1 MREAILGKDWINPL
15 SRRAGHL
22 RRYPTSSHLQQHL
35 KKDAIT
41 AKEWERAGDA
51 AGAVL
56 GSPLQGL
63 VRAAAFVCSVYVL
76 SVIGFVLSGWSLG
89 DAAYMVLLT
98 IFSVGFNEVRPI
110 DTAWLRGLTMVT
122 ILLGCTGMIVLTGAL
137 VQFLAH
143 LQRRSLLGIDR
154 MNAQIDKLSN
164 HIIICGY
171 GRIGQQLAHELAQA
185 RESFVIVERDPGKFV
200 LAQSSGYPCLTA
212 DATDE
217 ASLLAAGIARAR
229 VLATVLP
236 NDATNVFI
244 TLSARNLNPGLEIIA
259 RGEIPST
266 ERKLVHAGA
275 DKVVLP
281 MHIGAERIAEMILYP
296 STAKLVDESTE
307 MRDLKRGLHEV
318 GLELESLT
326 IPRNSAL
333 AGATVADAERAG
345 NGGFFIVQ
353 IERSGEQIFP
363 RPGKHF
369 IIEAGDSVVLVM
381 RGNNVTAGAIF
392 NAPRQPVRIGRG
404 FSKKM

>member
-1 MREAILGKDWINPL
+1 MRIADVGTIYIRSNPRHRRKCNKLDREPATPHDWDK
-15 SRRAGHL
+15 AGN
-22 RRYPTSSHLQQHL
+22 T
-35 KKDAIT
+35 
-41 AKEWERAGDA
+41 
-51 AGAVL
+51 AGAVV

-63 VRAAAFVCSVYVL
+63 IRAAAFVCTIYL
-76 SVIGFVLSGWSLG
+76 LAVIGFVASGWSLG
-89 DAAYMVLLT
+89 DAAYMVMLT
-98 IFSVGFNEVRPI
+98 VFSVGFNEVHPI
-110 DTAWLRGLTMVT
+110 DTPWLRGLTMAT

-143 LQRRSLLGIDR
+143 MQLRRLLGVDR
-154 MNAQIDKLSN
+154 MNEQIAKLSN

-171 GRIGQQLAHELAQA
+171 GRIGQQLAHELNVA
-185 RESFVIVERDPGKFV
+185 REAFVIVERDPTKFAM
-200 LAQSSGYPCLTA
+200 AQASGFACLTA

-217 ASLLAAGIARAR
+217 SALLAAGIDRAR

-244 TLSARNLNPGLEIIA
+244 TLSARSLNPGLEIIA

-266 ERKLVHAGA
+266 ERKLIHAGA

-296 STAKLVDESTE
+296 STAQLLEVSAD

-318 GLELESLT
+318 GLGLESLT
-326 IPRNSAL
+326 VPQHSAL
-333 AGATVADAERAG
+333 TGATVAEAERRG

-353 IERSGEQIFP
+353 IERPGAQVFA

-369 IIEAGDSVVLVM
+369 IIEAGDTVILVM
-381 RGNNVTAGAIF
+381 HGNNVAAGAIF
-392 NAPRQPVRIGRG
+392 NAPKQPVRMGRG
-404 FSKKM
+404 FSKVPNG